1 MSPDPFR
8 TKTIPLLFFLVFCVF
23 SIARFLSQITLTP
36 DSTGYISAAQNFIR
50 TGSMFHYANSPSWTL
65 VPAIEP
71 YTEQPPG
78 FPLFLVPFLLIFKQ
92 PITAAAVA
100 QSFAIVLLYS
110 AVYALTQDFGAKPFF
125 QIVCGLVVTLFW
137 PLQYVFANVISET
150 LFIALTLWSIHF
162 LVAAQYRRKWRYY
175 WLLAL
180 VCAAA
185 ASLTRM
191 VGLLMLGVFILA
203 SWMRGKSRSISIATS
218 VLFVVG
224 PVIAWF
230 VRNKVLYGST
240 SVTHTLYDHLAW
252 DKLFLELV
260 FILDSTSRNAFVILF
275 IAVFGLLCLAAPFI
289 GPLHLRV
296 NKITI
301 KRSSSKISPFT
312 ILLTILGAAVAVTAL
327 AADRLGFGGD
337 PEIGL
342 KQLVIA
348 SLGIMVVLAA
358 WLKNTNIFEYVR
370 TWKEN
375 YDWNR
380 WKTKPFYTF
389 GIIFLAGLSH
399 FIGIT
404 ALSVVTPFSDL
415 TDRLLSPSLTLL
427 LLSGLLG
434 MYYLINI
441 IPARFFSVPVYGIG
455 LVLILLSPFFLTT
468 GIGFQPRIHIPP
480 EQALWKEIYALPGI
494 GKATHFYSDYD
505 FTHEIF
511 VSMPQRIILIED
523 QIDEKGFLSNI
534 LAFGQCPFVL
544 VRQGDKMNELMDLH
558 YEEANLIRLE
568 MMQGQFILYAQP
580 CLLSP

>member
-1 MSPDPFR
+1 MPSDQFR
-8 TKTIPLLFFLVFCVF
+8 TKYIPLLFFLVFCVF

-78 FPLFLVPFLLIFKQ
+78 FPLFLVPFLFIFKQ
-92 PITAAAVA
+92 PIAAAAVA
-100 QSFAIVLLYS
+100 QSFAIVILFS

-125 QIVCGLVVTLFW
+125 QIVCGLVITLFW

-162 LVAAQYRRKWRYY
+162 LVASQYERKSRFY
-175 WLLAL
+175 WILAL
-180 VCAAA
+180 LCAAA

-191 VGLLMLGVFILA
+191 VGFLMLGVFVLA
-203 SWMRGKSRSISIATS
+203 SWVRGKSRFISIASS

-224 PVIAWF
+224 PVVAWF
-230 VRNKVLYGST
+230 LRNQILYGST
-240 SVTHTLYDHLAW
+240 SVTHTFYDHLAW

-260 FILDSTSRNAFVILF
+260 FLLNSTSPNALVIIFV
-275 IAVFGLLCLAAPFI
+275 AAFGLLCLAAPFI
-289 GPLHLRV
+289 GPIYPWISR
-296 NKITI
+296 IPF
-301 KRSSSKISPFT
+301 KRSISKVSAFT
-312 ILLTILGAAVAVTAL
+312 ILLTILGVAVAVIAL

-342 KQLVIA
+342 KQLIIA
-348 SLGIMVVLAA
+348 SLGIIIVLVG
-358 WLKNTNIFEYVR
+358 WLKNTNILEYGR

-380 WKTKPFYTF
+380 WKTKSFYTF
-389 GIIFLAGLSH
+389 GIIFLAGCSH
-399 FIGIT
+399 FWGIT

-434 MYYLINI
+434 MYTLISI
-441 IPARFFSVPVYGIG
+441 IPARFFSIPIYGIG
-455 LVLILLSPFFLTT
+455 LGLILLSPFFLTT
-468 GIGFQPRIHIPP
+468 GIGFHIGVHVPP
-480 EQALWKEIYALPGI
+480 EQELWKEIYTLPGI
-494 GKATHFYSDYD
+494 AKATHFYSDYD

-511 VSMPQRIILIED
+511 VKMPQRIILIED

-544 VRQGDKMNELMDLH
+544 VKQGDKMNLLMDQH
-558 YEEANLIRLE
+558 YQKVNLTRLV
-568 MMQGQFILYAQP
+568 MMNDQFILYAQP

>member
-1 MSPDPFR
+1 MSSDQFR
-8 TKTIPLLFFLVFCVF
+8 TKYIPQLFFLVFCVF

-92 PITAAAVA
+92 PVTAAAVA

-110 AVYALTQDFGAKPFF
+110 AVYVLTQDFGAKPFF
-125 QIVCGLVVTLFW
+125 QIVCGLVITLFW

-162 LVAAQYRRKWRYY
+162 LVASQSGRQSRYY
-175 WLLAL
+175 WYIALL
-180 VCAAA
+180 CAAA

-203 SWMRGKSRSISIATS
+203 SWVRGKSRSSSIVSS

-230 VRNKVLYGST
+230 LRNKILYGST
-240 SVTHTLYDHLAW
+240 SVTHTVYDHLAW

-260 FILDSTSRNAFVILF
+260 FILDSTSRNAFVIVF
-275 IAVFGLLCLAAPFI
+275 IAAFGLLCLAAPFI
-289 GPLHLRV
+289 GPLQPWVSR
-296 NKITI
+296 ISF
-301 KRSSSKISPFT
+301 KRPSTVSVFT
-312 ILLTILGAAVAVTAL
+312 ILLTILGAAVAVIAL
-327 AADRLGFGGD
+327 TADRLGFGGD

-370 TWKEN
+370 AWKEN

-380 WKTKPFYTF
+380 WKTKYFYTF

-399 FIGIT
+399 FFGIT

-434 MYYLINI
+434 MYTLISI

-468 GIGFQPRIHIPP
+468 GIGFHIGIHIPP
-480 EQALWKEIYALPGI
+480 EQELWKEIYALPGI
-494 GKATHFYSDYD
+494 SNASHFYSDYD

-511 VSMPQRIILIED
+511 VNMPQRIILIED

-534 LAFGQCPFVL
+534 LSFGHCPFVL
-544 VRQGDKMNELMDLH
+544 VNQGDKMNELMDQH
-558 YEEANLIRLE
+558 YEELNLIRLE
-568 MMQGQFILYAQP
+568 MMHGQFMLYAQP